1 MKQFLTEHWGDT
13 ASVAGL
19 VVSLVGFVIAIRQA
33 SRARTAAQ
41 RAEIAA
47 NQIRSTIYGFD
58 LLQNLTALTQILSE
72 IVTLHQHGA
81 WQAVAERY
89 VTARRL
95 VVATRAAKFQFSVRE
110 KELMTSLLQQLAEME
125 EKVDG
130 VIMKGNKPPEASR
143 YNKRIRGHQD
153 GITQMTVRV
162 RTILEQKDVD

>member
-41 RAEIAA
+41 RAELAA

-72 IVTLHQHGA
+72 IVTLHRHAA
-81 WQAVAERY
+81 WQAVVERY
-89 VTARRL
+89 ATARKF
-95 VVATRAAKFQFSVRE
+95 VVAIQAAGFAFSVKE
-110 KELMTSLLQQLAEME
+110 KEVVASLRRQLAEME
-125 EKVDG
+125 KKVER
-130 VIMKGNKPPEASR
+130 VIVSENRPPDASR
-143 YNKRIRGHQD
+143 YNETIRQFQD
-153 GITQMTVRV
+153 DITQMTVRI
-162 RTILEQKDVD
+162 RTKLEQRDVN